1 MKLRPA
7 LFDLEDQEE
16 NDEIAYA
23 LKKTAVLAVGGFLAT
38 SSFRIWQ
45 IKTQSKNI
53 SLGVAAIILSY
64 MPAYAYYSYQKY

>member
-1 MKLRPA
+1 MRLRPA

-16 NDEIAYA
+16 NDKITYA
-23 LKKTAVLAVGGFLAT
+23 LKKTAILAGAGFFAT

-64 MPAYAYYSYQKY
+64 MPAYAYYSYQTY